1 MVFRHL
7 AGPLS
12 LQLKRCGRPLKKTKI
27 ICGKNIKTI
36 YNTKQNAPLMSET
49 QDKKDIPPDQPQRAG
64 RESPLDTRLLS
75 EAVIELNISR
85 KNVGIYPPGHVQ
97 ITKSIDRAYD
107 LLLKLFEIRSEMTL
121 GVAKDTLLVGQDY
134 LDQKNPVYRDFALSM
149 NQQGIAA
156 VTFVSGLAK
165 EELVKFHRI
174 LTTKLEDIRAS
185 GGIGSVMAEAGI
197 LHIRIQVIDFRS
209 FHVTEEQEIVRS
221 QGKPAGEKSDAG
233 LWQDFV
239 THLSAGT
246 LAGSGEQGVSV
257 KDAEQF
263 DPAELARL
271 LNERKLDSDAALQ
284 SYDRIISDYVRGRAE
299 KKQLTHEQSA
309 TLANMNKLLQDL
321 HPELR
326 KQFLSV
332 AFRRISSH
340 ASTAD
345 ADALVGGFQDDM
357 VIDMLR
363 QASAEGKEISPTLT
377 GLLGKLTK
385 AHAQGETA
393 APAQGPDVDVSTG
406 TRETPLI
413 LPEHMEKLFDREM
426 YEDYVGEDYEAM
438 LKRLTEGPGVSQ
450 EQFSIEEFSKT
461 LEDEY
466 LDFQIGRAL
475 LAFMAENIDEEDY
488 KELAQKLIAIM
499 PGFLKT
505 GNFFLLWD
513 IFETLRRHTTE
524 KPVKAIREIAE
535 EARKSFTSPEFKA
548 KALDA
553 FEIWMKDKGQEA
565 AGFIQALG
573 SDTVP
578 GLMDI
583 FSRDES
589 VGGRRIVFNL
599 LCIFGAPAVREA
611 HKRLRDSR
619 VYYVKNLLMFLRRAG
634 NQTSIAQVK
643 PLLQHENPGVRM
655 EALNTLL
662 KLKDPGAVK
671 TLSEVI
677 HSPDPDLAFQAIAL
691 AGQYRVREV
700 VESILSK
707 IKRAVLFE
715 TDYRENAEIIKA
727 LGEIGD
733 PRAIRDLEKLA
744 RASWTL
750 YPQGLV
756 RMKEQL
762 FDSLERYPQDS
773 VTELLKIGERSENE
787 NILRACRKLRERK

>member
-1 MVFRHL
+1 VR
-7 AGPLS
+7 
-12 LQLKRCGRPLKKTKI
+12 
-27 ICGKNIKTI
+27 
-36 YNTKQNAPLMSET
+36 NTQHMHMSET
-49 QDKKDIPPDQPQRAG
+49 QDKKDSQPDQPQRAG
-64 RESPLDTRLLS
+64 REVPLDTRLLS

-85 KNVGIYPPGHVQ
+85 KNVGIYPSGHAQ

-107 LLLKLFEIRSEMTL
+107 LLQKLFEIRSEMTL

-149 NQQGIAA
+149 NQQEIAA
-156 VTFVSGLAK
+156 VTFVNGLTK

-174 LTTKLEDIRAS
+174 LTTKPEDIRVS
-185 GGIGSVMAEAGI
+185 GGISKVMAEASI
-197 LHIRIQVIDFRS
+197 PHIRIQVIDYRS
-209 FHVTEEQEIVRS
+209 FHVTEEQEILRS
-221 QGKPAGEKSDAG
+221 QGKTAGEKAGAG

-257 KDAEQF
+257 KDAERF

-284 SYDRIISDYVRGRAE
+284 SYDRIISDHVRGRAE
-299 KKQLTHEQSA
+299 KKQLTQEQSA
-309 TLANMNKLLQDL
+309 TLANMNKLLEDL

-345 ADALVGGFQDDM
+345 ADDLVGGFQDDM

-385 AHAQGETA
+385 AHAQSA
-393 APAQGPDVDVSTG
+393 STG
-406 TRETPLI
+406 PLPRHDVASPHETQESPLI

-426 YEDYVGEDYEAM
+426 YENYVGEDYEAM
-438 LKRLTEGPGVSQ
+438 LKRLTESPATAR

-475 LAFMAENIDEEDY
+475 LAFMAENIDEDDY
-488 KELAQKLIAIM
+488 KELAHKLIAIM

-513 IFETLRRHTTE
+513 IFETLRKHTTE
-524 KPVKAIREIAE
+524 KPVKAIRETAE
-535 EARKSFTSPEFKA
+535 EARKSFLTSEFKS
-548 KALDA
+548 KALEA

-583 FSRDES
+583 FSKDES

-599 LCIFGAPAVREA
+599 LCIFGASSVREA
-611 HKRLRDSR
+611 HKRLRDPR
-619 VYYVKNLLMFLRRAG
+619 VYYVRNLLMFLRRAG
-634 NQTSIAQVK
+634 NQTSIPYVK
-643 PLLQHENPGVRM
+643 PLLQHQAPALRM

-662 KLKDPGAVK
+662 KLKDPGVVK
-671 TLSEVI
+671 TLSEAI
-677 HSPDPDLAFQAIAL
+677 NSSDPDYASQAISL
-691 AGQYRVREV
+691 AGQYRVGEV
-700 VESILSK
+700 VDDILSK
-707 IKRAVLFE
+707 IKRAILFE
-715 TDYRENAEIIKA
+715 ADYRENEEIIKV

-744 RASWTL
+744 RASWSL
-750 YPQGLV
+750 YPRGLV
-756 RMKEQL
+756 HMKELL
-762 FDSLERYPQDS
+762 FESLDRYPQDRIA
-773 VTELLKIGERSENE
+773 ELLRIGERSDNE
-787 NILRACRKLRERK
+787 NIRRSCRKLRERKLG